1 MNHDQDMR
9 SERPSIL
16 AYRGHGVNIKFL
28 CPRCDKP
35 RNQLGSKTRLFK
47 GMRRKVCAACDSEMV
62 R

>member
-1 MNHDQDMR
+1 MR

-16 AYRGHGVNIKFL
+16 AYRGNGVNIKFL

-47 GMRRKVCAACDSEMV
+47 GMRRKVCAPCDSEMV

>member
-16 AYRGHGVNIKFL
+16 AYRGQGVNIKFL

-35 RNQLGSKTRLFK
+35 RDQLGSKVRFYAGL
-47 GMRRKVCAACDSEMV
+47 RRKVCACCDKEMV